1 MPTDFR
7 RILDELLAHD
17 VDFIVVGALS
27 SVLQGAPISTFD
39 IDIVHARDPD
49 NVDRL
54 LNVLGELDAR
64 YRGHA
69 DRELRPDADALA
81 GEGHHLLE
89 TDAGPLD
96 VLGIIEGDLSYE
108 DLIDDTVELDFDG
121 ESVRVLSLSRYVE
134 FVEQSDRPKDQG
146 RLQVLRATLERRDGG

>member
-1 MPTDFR
+1 MPTNFR
-7 RILDELLAHD
+7 RIVDELLAHD
-17 VDFIVVGALS
+17 VEFIVVGALS

-39 IDIVHARDPD
+39 IDVVHARDAD

-54 LNVLGELDAR
+54 LEALDELNAR
-64 YRGHA
+64 YRGHG
-69 DRELRPDADALA
+69 DRDLRPDADALA
-81 GEGHHLLE
+81 GDGHHLLE

-96 VLGIIEGDLSYE
+96 ILGVIEDELSYD

-121 ESVRVLSLSRYVE
+121 ESVRVLSLRRYVD

-146 RLQVLRATLERRDGG
+146 RLQVLRATLDQRDDS